1 MTKSSHRTGLLL
13 GVAAY
18 FCWGLFPLY
27 WPLLKPAL
35 PTEILAHRVV
45 WSLVICVVALAL
57 RRSLTS
63 AWRMLK
69 DRRTLG
75 WLTLASIALSL
86 NWGIFIWAINS
97 GHTVESALGYYIN
110 PLVMIAA
117 GVLLMGERMRRAQ
130 WIAVTFGA
138 ISVIVLSIDYGHP
151 PYIALSLAFSWGLY
165 GLVKKHLSLGALE
178 TLSIETLIMVIPAA
192 GYIWL
197 LSDRGTGQLGSSVHM
212 TALLMT
218 AGIVTAVPLLLF
230 NGATSRIPLSTIG
243 LLQYLNPTMQFVIGI
258 LIRHEKMS
266 EGRWIGFVLIWI
278 ALVLLSV
285 DGYRTSR
292 ATGTNPDHSSGA
304 IYDNIAESH

>member
-13 GVAAY
+13 GISAY

-35 PTEILAHRVV
+35 PLEILAHRVI
-45 WSLVICVVALAL
+45 WSLLVCLAALTFRRKLVAVWL
-57 RRSLTS
+57 
-63 AWRMLK
+63 MLK
-69 DRRTLG
+69 DRRIFG
-75 WLTLASIALSL
+75 WLVLASICLSL

-97 GHTVESALGYYIN
+97 GHVVESALGYYIN

-117 GVLLMGERMRRAQ
+117 GVLLLGERMRLAQ
-130 WIAVTFGA
+130 WIAVVFGVV
-138 ISVIVLSIDYGHP
+138 SVIVLSVDYGHP

-178 TLSIETLIMVIPAA
+178 TLSIETLLMIIPAT
-192 GYIWL
+192 GYILL
-197 LSDRGTGQLGSSVHM
+197 LSNRGTGQFGSSAHM
-212 TALLMT
+212 TILLMT

-243 LLQYLNPTMQFVIGI
+243 LLQYLNPTIQFAIGI

-266 EGRWIGFVLIWI
+266 QGRWIGFIFIWI

-285 DGYRTSR
+285 DGYRSSR
-292 ATGTNPDHSSGA
+292 AINDSIT
-304 IYDNIAESH
+304 ESH

>member
-13 GVAAY
+13 GIGAY

-27 WPLLKPAL
+27 WPLLKPAM
-35 PTEILAHRVV
+35 PIEILAHRVI
-45 WSLVICVVALAL
+45 WSLVFCFAALAF
-57 RRSLTS
+57 RRNLT
-63 AWRMLK
+63 ALWHLIR
-69 DRRTLG
+69 DQRVFR
-75 WLTLASIALSL
+75 WLVLASVALSL

-97 GHTVESALGYYIN
+97 GYIVESALGYYIN

-117 GVLLMGERMRRAQ
+117 GVLMFGERMRLAQ
-130 WIAVTFGA
+130 WIAVALGV
-138 ISVIVLSIDYGHP
+138 ISVVVLSVDYGHP
-151 PYIALSLAFSWGLY
+151 PYLALSLAFSWGLY
-165 GLVKKHLSLGALE
+165 GLVKKRLSLGALE
-178 TLSIETLIMVIPAA
+178 TLSIETLIMFIPATA
-192 GYIWL
+192 YIL
-197 LSDRGTGQLGSSVHM
+197 VLAQRGTGQLGSSTHM

-266 EGRWIGFVLIWI
+266 QGRWVGFILIWT

-285 DGYRTSR
+285 DGYRSSR
-292 ATGTNPDHSSGA
+292 AINDS
-304 IYDNIAESH
+304 IAESH